1 MKELGKFKK
10 KKILQHNWNSW
21 LTLWYNS
28 SCIFWFRKELE
39 HAFKCLGVGLTA
51 WIRALAFE
59 DIMPSCEEFGIGLF
73 LMHMVA
79 GTGTFLDT
87 IL

>member
-1 MKELGKFKK
+1 M
-10 KKILQHNWNSW
+10 
-21 LTLWYNS
+21 
-28 SCIFWFRKELE
+28 
-39 HAFKCLGVGLTA
+39 A

-59 DIMPSCEEFGIGLF
+59 DIMPSCDEFDISLF
-73 LMHMVA
+73 LMHMVV